1 MSLILFNIAV
11 DMLSVLVNRAIENG
25 LTVLVNRAIKN
36 GLVNPLVEHLVEDGV
51 AMLQYAN
58 DTTFVIEDD

>member
-11 DMLSVLVNRAIENG
+11 DMLSVLVNRAIE
-25 LTVLVNRAIKN
+25 N